1 MAEKQVAEIA
11 EDLLNLEDV
20 DFDVEQDLAS
30 AVESRLQVAATRVLT
45 AEESAK
51 KYNERVFDLKKK
63 VKEQNEVRKNLQQRF
78 ENQKEQ
84 HMKRL
89 HNLQETFSA
98 KENELKVLMKQIE
111 DVKTKE
117 NAKILALDKEC
128 KELTARLST
137 GKDLEVQLND
147 QLEAIQTQINRIQKE
162 RKTKFKDLC
171 CSTSQET
178 MRRDELV
185 SLTRIAQAEELKVS
199 QELDT
204 VSNQI
209 NELTKLIEA
218 AHGAE
223 MEVQAQVMNHEE
235 QLRRE
240 RIETKEKSQKIEE
253 QVDIFEELTQQISS
267 LEQKRVFIQQE
278 ATQRERSA
286 VDLETQIEDEKRA
299 TNDILERIKSL
310 SKVTAEFATK
320 TKSSS
325 VKVSKREEYYNT
337 LMNETK
343 DLEHVNHSLRKT
355 LECLQHELEQAQSTA
370 MLTEDDATIIKAEAQ
385 TVEDHARLDQEEKS
399 RKLEKLSRLKQSKAT
414 LAKLKQQ
421 RQQLCNRITEAETSI
436 LLLTEKVS
444 TSKETTERLL
454 QNKYSLES
462 ELKASTEKNKAILRT
477 QRRAVK
483 AKERESDYLWD
494 KLEEAL
500 YIKS

>member
-1 MAEKQVAEIA
+1 
-11 EDLLNLEDV
+11 
-20 DFDVEQDLAS
+20 
-30 AVESRLQVAATRVLT
+30 
-45 AEESAK
+45 
-51 KYNERVFDLKKK
+51 
-63 VKEQNEVRKNLQQRF
+63 
-78 ENQKEQ
+78 
-84 HMKRL
+84 
-89 HNLQETFSA
+89 
-98 KENELKVLMKQIE
+98 
-111 DVKTKE
+111 
-117 NAKILALDKEC
+117 
-128 KELTARLST
+128 
-137 GKDLEVQLND
+137 
-147 QLEAIQTQINRIQKE
+147 
-162 RKTKFKDLC
+162 
-171 CSTSQET
+171 
-178 MRRDELV
+178 
-185 SLTRIAQAEELKVS
+185 
-199 QELDT
+199 
-204 VSNQI
+204 
-209 NELTKLIEA
+209 
-218 AHGAE
+218 